1 MTVVSWST
9 SALSSMCGTSKSSLL
24 GHALIGTTSLMSI
37 CLEHGY
43 IMASTPSMTAC
54 LSYPGG
60 YKGPIDSFHSLA
72 TV

>member
-1 MTVVSWST
+1 MTVAACST
-9 SALSSMCGTSKSSLL
+9 GALSSMCGTSKSSLL
-24 GHALIGTTSLMSI
+24 GHALKGTTSLMSI
-37 CLEHGY
+37 CLVHGC

-60 YKGPIDSFHSLA
+60 YTGPIDSFHSLA